1 MQTPHDTHLI
11 VVKRIFRYLKGT
23 LNVGLHYIRNPIHE
37 LRGFCDADWAGCRDD
52 RRSTT
57 GFAIFLGTNLISWGA
72 KKQDTVS
79 RSTAEAE
86 YRALASTTAE
96 LMWFVHLLTTIGHC
110 VPSPQLY
117 CDNISAI
124 HMAKN
129 PVFHHRTK
137 HIEIDVH
144 FVRERVAS
152 GALSLAH
159 IPGSDQI
166 ADIFTK
172 SLCAATFTLNRAKLC
187 PGPAPP

>member
-1 MQTPHDTHLI
+1 M
-11 VVKRIFRYLKGT
+11 
-23 LNVGLHYIRNPIHE
+23 
-37 LRGFCDADWAGCRDD
+37 
-52 RRSTT
+52 
-57 GFAIFLGTNLISWGA
+57 
-72 KKQDTVS
+72 S

-86 YRALASTTAE
+86 YRALASTTVE
-96 LMWFVHLLTTIGHC
+96 LMWFVHLLNTIGHC

-166 ADIFTK
+166 TDIFTK
-172 SLCAATFTLNRAKLC
+172 SLCAATFALNRAKLC
-187 PGPAPP
+187 LSPAPP

>member
-1 MQTPHDTHLI
+1 MQAPHDTHLTA
-11 VVKRIFRYLKGT
+11 VKRIFRYLKGT
-23 LNVGLHYIRNPIHE
+23 LNVGLHYIRTPVHE

-57 GFAIFLGTNLISWGA
+57 GFAIFLGNNLIYWGA
-72 KKQDTVS
+72 KKQATVS

-86 YRALASTTAE
+86 YRALPSTTAE
-96 LMWFVHLLTTIGHC
+96 LMWFVHLLKNIGHC
-110 VPSPQLY
+110 VPPPKLY

-144 FVRERVAS
+144 FVKERVAS
-152 GALSLAH
+152 GALSLAY
-159 IPGSDQI
+159 IPGSNKLR
-166 ADIFTK
+166 IF
-172 SLCAATFTLNRAKLC
+172 SPNHFVLQCLH
-187 PGPAPP
+187 